1 MINDGVYRSGFAKSQ
16 SAYEK
21 AVKEVFK
28 GLDRVEEILS
38 KKHYLTGNQ
47 LTEADVR
54 LYTSLIRFDC
64 AYYFIF
70 KCNIKRIVD
79 YPNIQKYLKEL
90 YQLESFKSTT
100 NFDHIKKQYHSNE
113 ELNPTKIIPLGPI
126 LDLNTQ

>member
-1 MINDGVYRSGFAKSQ
+1 MIIRKKVIYHFFCQISMINDGVYRSGFAKSQ

-70 KCNIKRIVD
+70 KV
-79 YPNIQKYLKEL
+79 
-90 YQLESFKSTT
+90 
-100 NFDHIKKQYHSNE
+100 
-113 ELNPTKIIPLGPI
+113 
-126 LDLNTQ
+126 

>member
-1 MINDGVYRSGFAKSQ
+1 MIGYIRKIFPKNFLLIGIFVCHDNKKKVLYYFFCQISMINDGVYRSGFAKSQ

-70 KCNIKRIVD
+70 KV
-79 YPNIQKYLKEL
+79 
-90 YQLESFKSTT
+90 
-100 NFDHIKKQYHSNE
+100 
-113 ELNPTKIIPLGPI
+113 
-126 LDLNTQ
+126 